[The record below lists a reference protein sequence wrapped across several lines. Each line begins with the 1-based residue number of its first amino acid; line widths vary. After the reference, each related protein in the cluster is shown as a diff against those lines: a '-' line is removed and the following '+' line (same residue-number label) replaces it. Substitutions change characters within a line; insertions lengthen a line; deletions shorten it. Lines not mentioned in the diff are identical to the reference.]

1 MRRKGAPARYNGR
14 KTAAAHGAFPLMDIS
29 SIAALTTAFFWACSG
44 LLAVYPVQQ
53 LGSFTFNRIRMQA
66 IFVILCVLTMITGG
80 WRTLGGEYIA
90 ALVLSG
96 FIGILLGDSLLY
108 TSLRRLGPR
117 RNSILFSTN
126 APITALLSF
135 LVLDEHLSTM
145 AVGGIALV
153 LSGVMLAIAF
163 GRRASQKHQWESVSG
178 PLAVGVSVALI
189 AALCQA
195 VSALIAKPVMAA
207 GVDPIAASVVRVS
220 TAVLFFTLL
229 GFLPQLRSPV
239 RITPRLFLQSTAS
252 GICGMVIGMTML
264 LFALAHGKTG
274 LVATLSSTS
283 PIMILPLL
291 WLRTQERPA
300 LGAWI
305 GAAIAITGIALIFNR

>member
-1 MRRKGAPARYNGR
+1 
-14 KTAAAHGAFPLMDIS
+14 MDIS
-29 SIAALTTAFFWACSG
+29 SIAALFTAFFWACSG

-66 IFVILCVLTMITGG
+66 IFVILCTLTLITGG
-80 WRTLGGEYIA
+80 WRTLGSEHIA
-90 ALVLSG
+90 ALALSG

-108 TSLRRLGPR
+108 TSLRRIGPR

-135 LVLDEHLSTM
+135 LVLDERLSAL
-145 AVGGIALV
+145 AVGGVTLV
-153 LSGVMLAIAF
+153 LIGVMLAIAF
-163 GRRASQKHQWESVSG
+163 GRSAGQKHQWESIKGS
-178 PLAVGVSVALI
+178 LAVGVIIALI
-189 AALCQA
+189 AAVCQS
-195 VSALIAKPVMAA
+195 VSSLIAKPVMAA

-229 GFLPQLRSPV
+229 GFLPQLRSRTP
-239 RITPRLFLQSTAS
+239 ITMRLFTQSAFS
-252 GICGMVIGMTML
+252 GLCGMVLGMTTL

-300 LGAWI
+300 LGAWV
-305 GAAIAITGIALIFNR
+305 GAAIAIAGVALIFNR

>member
-1 MRRKGAPARYNGR
+1 MTG
-14 KTAAAHGAFPLMDIS
+14 KTANSRLMDHS
-29 SIAALTTAFFWACSG
+29 NIAALVTAFFWACSG

-53 LGSFTFNRIRMQA
+53 LGSFTFNRIRLQA
-66 IFVILCVLTMITGG
+66 IFAILCVLTLITGG
-80 WRTLGGEYIA
+80 WRTLGSEHFA
-90 ALVLSG
+90 ALALSG
-96 FIGILLGDSLLY
+96 FIGILIGDSLLY
-108 TSLRRLGPR
+108 ASLLRLGPR
-117 RNSILFSTN
+117 RNSILFSVH

-135 LVLDEHLSTM
+135 LVLDERLSPV
-145 AVGGIALV
+145 AVGGITLV
-153 LSGVMLAIAF
+153 VVGVMLAIAF
-163 GRRASQKHQWESVSG
+163 GRRAEQKHQWESVSG
-178 PLAVGVSVALI
+178 PLTVGVSIALI
-189 AALCQA
+189 AALCQS
-195 VSALIAKPVMAA
+195 VSALIAKPVMVA

-220 TAVLFFTLL
+220 MAAMFFTLL

-252 GICGMVIGMTML
+252 GICGMVIGMTTL

-291 WLRTQERPA
+291 WLRTKERPA

-305 GAAIAITGIALIFNR
+305 GAAIAVAGITLIFNH

>member
-1 MRRKGAPARYNGR
+1 
-14 KTAAAHGAFPLMDIS
+14 MDIFG
-29 SIAALTTAFFWACSG
+29 IAALGTAFFWACSG
-44 LLAVYPVQQ
+44 LLAVYPVAQ
-53 LGSFTFNRIRMQA
+53 LGAFTFNRIRMQA
-66 IFVILCVLTMITGG
+66 IFVILCLLMLLTGG
-80 WRTLGGEYIA
+80 WRTLGSEHIA
-90 ALVLSG
+90 ALAISG

-108 TSLRRLGPR
+108 TSLQRIGPR
-117 RNSILFSTN
+117 RNSILFSMQ
-126 APITALLSF
+126 APITAILSF
-135 LVLDEHLSTM
+135 LVLDERLSAL

-153 LSGVMLAIAF
+153 LIGVILAIAF
-163 GRRASQKHQWESVSG
+163 GRSVGQKHQWESIKG
-178 PLAVGVSVALI
+178 PLIIGASIALT

-195 VSALIAKPVMAA
+195 VSALIAKPVMVA

-229 GFLPQLRSPV
+229 GFLPQLRAHAP
-239 RITPRLFLQSTAS
+239 ITPRLFTQSVAS
-252 GICGMVIGMTML
+252 GVCGMVLGMTTL

-291 WLRTQERPA
+291 WLRTRERPA

-305 GAAIAITGIALIFNR
+305 GAAIAIAGIALIFNR